1 METTIVIDEV
11 PKNAKFPEISL
22 CLVKVTNKT
31 SLTPTEEIIS
41 ILNYCSKLH
50 PFVIRLTNN
59 DVVTHVFGFFIG
71 NYIVIPVANFNNS
84 EIEIYFLKH
93 STFEIFKLTKQNG
106 DLENFYCIF
115 LNIIDLGTIHDL
127 KLSNANE
134 LFEKL
139 YHLST

>member
-1 METTIVIDEV
+1 METSIVIDEV
-11 PKNAKFPEISL
+11 PTNAKFPEISL

-31 SLTPTEEIIS
+31 TPIEEIIS